1 MKKIMN
7 NDARDRLVHSY
18 EKIKNADIVA
28 AAFDVSVSTVFR
40 LVHQYRETG
49 SVELQIHKRGRKPML
64 TLEQIQKVKETIL
77 ETPDITMQEIIDKL
91 DLPIKEN
98 TLCVIVKHK
107 LGFTRKKKML
117 YASESDRLRR
127 AGNSSNLE
135 GNTAKNR
142 CKSSCLS

>member
-1 MKKIMN
+1 MN

-18 EKIKNADIVA
+18 EKIKNADIAA

-49 SVELQIHKRGRKPML
+49 TVELQIHKRGRKPML

-127 AGNSSNLE
+127 AGTSSNLE

-142 CKSSCLS
+142 CKTSRLSR